1 MPATFRGRVQTALI
15 LAITLVAIT
24 FTTVLAAP
32 SQLSIAKGG
41 TARFNSLVQAEKA
54 GYGLPPMGPLHECIS
69 SFDNTGAMGF
79 HYINGA
85 LLSGDEAGVADPAR
99 PEALVYAPDKHGKL
113 KLVALEYVIFA
124 DAWNNS
130 EPPMLFGQMFM
141 YTPSPN
147 RYEIPAFWALHAW
160 IYEDNPTV
168 PDGMFAPFN
177 PNVSCS

>member
-1 MPATFRGRVQTALI
+1 MPATFGGRLQTALI

-32 SQLSIAKGG
+32 SQLSIAKGA
-41 TARFNSLVQAEKA
+41 TARFNSPAQAEKA
-54 GYGLPPMGPLHECIS
+54 GYGLPPTGPLHECIA

-79 HYINGA
+79 HYINGN
-85 LLSGDEAGVADPAR
+85 LLDSVIDPAA
-99 PEALVYAPDKHGKL
+99 PEALVYARDRGGKL
-113 KLVALEYVIFA
+113 RLVALEYVIFA
-124 DAWNNS
+124 DAWTSS

-141 YTPSPN
+141 FTPSPN

-160 IYEDNPTV
+160 IYKDNPTV

-177 PNVSCS
+177 PNVSCG